1 MAVSHQAGTAR
12 SGDISLHY
20 RRLGRAGGTPL
31 VFVHGLSFF
40 SYDWL
45 EAAQA
50 LAADREAACM
60 DMRGFGDSTRAAGES
75 GRAAGDSGRAADY
88 SVPAMA
94 GDIGAL
100 LDHLGWARAIVI
112 GHSMGGRNSAYF
124 AAKNPQRVAALVL
137 VDYSP
142 ENAPAGSKRV
152 AQNVAGVPD
161 AFATI
166 EEAMAYFKA
175 DPKDAKKRARFE
187 AYLAPVAGGFAIK
200 RDPYFRDQFRKS
212 LATGERP
219 KLGVDMWEAL
229 AELRMPTLVI
239 RGARSDIFAPET
251 AERVKAANPRIRHVE
266 VDAGHNVAG
275 DNLAGFLAA
284 VRPFLASLQEK
295 THEHTRS

>member
-1 MAVSHQAGTAR
+1 MAVSHQTGTAR

-20 RRLGRAGGTPL
+20 RRLGRPGATPL

-40 SYDWL
+40 SWDWL
-45 EAAQA
+45 DAAQA
-50 LAADREAACM
+50 LAGDREAACM
-60 DMRGFGDSTRAAGES
+60 DMRGFGDSA
-75 GRAAGDSGRAADY
+75 RAADY

-100 LDHLGWARAIVI
+100 MDHLGWQRAIVV

-142 ENAPAGSKRV
+142 ENAPAGSRRV

-175 DPKDAKKRARFE
+175 DPKDPKKRARFE

-200 RDPYFRDQFRKS
+200 RDPHFREQFRKT

-219 KLGVDMWEAL
+219 KLGVDMWQAL
-229 AELRMPTLVI
+229 GELRMPTLVI
-239 RGARSDIFAPET
+239 RGARSDMFALET
-251 AERVKAANPRIRHVE
+251 AERVKAANPRIRLVE
-266 VDAGHNVAG
+266 VDGGHNVAG
-275 DNLAGFLAA
+275 DNLSGFIAA
-284 VRPFLASLQEK
+284 VRPFLAQSEEK
-295 THEHTRS
+295 SHEHARS

>member
-1 MAVSHQAGTAR
+1 MAVSHQTGTAR
-12 SGDISLHY
+12 SGDIALYY
-20 RRLGRAGGTPL
+20 RRLGCPGGTPL

-40 SYDWL
+40 SWDWL
-45 EAAQA
+45 EAARA
-50 LAADREAACM
+50 LASDREAACM
-60 DMRGFGDSTRAAGES
+60 DVRGFGDSSRT
-75 GRAAGDSGRAADY
+75 ADY

-100 LDHLGWARAIVI
+100 MDHLGWPRAIVI

-124 AAKNPQRVAALVL
+124 AAKDFQRVAALVL

-142 ENAPAGSKRV
+142 DNAPAGSKRV
-152 AQNVAGVPD
+152 AQSVAGVPD
-161 AFATI
+161 AFAGI

-187 AYLAPVAGGFAIK
+187 AYLAPVPGGFAIK
-200 RDPYFRDQFRKS
+200 RDPHFRDQFRKT

-219 KLGVDMWEAL
+219 KLGVDMWQAL
-229 AELRMPTLVI
+229 AELRSPTLVV

-251 AERVKAANPRIRHVE
+251 VERVKAANPRIRLTE

-275 DNLAGFLAA
+275 DNLAGFVAA
-284 VRPFLASLQEK
+284 VRPFLASLEEK
-295 THEHTRS
+295 SHAHARS

>member
-1 MAVSHQAGTAR
+1 MTVSHQTGVAR
-12 SGDISLHY
+12 SGDLALHY
-20 RRLGRAGGTPL
+20 RRLGHPGGTPL

-40 SYDWL
+40 SWDWL

-50 LAADREAACM
+50 LAPDREAACL
-60 DMRGFGDSTRAAGES
+60 DMRGFGDSSRAS
-75 GRAAGDSGRAADY
+75 DY

-100 LDHLGWARAIVI
+100 MDHLGWPRAIVV

-124 AAKNPQRVAALVL
+124 AAKNPQRVAGLVL

-142 ENAPAGSKRV
+142 DNAPAGSKRV
-152 AQNVAGVPD
+152 AQSVAGVPD

-175 DPKDAKKRARFE
+175 DAKDAKKRARFE
-187 AYLAPVAGGFAIK
+187 AYLAPVPGGFAIK
-200 RDPYFRDQFRKS
+200 RDPHFGDQFRKT

-219 KLGVDMWEAL
+219 KLGVDMWQVL
-229 AELRMPTLVI
+229 AELRSPTLVI

-251 AERVKAANPRIRHVE
+251 VERVKAANPRIRVTE

-284 VRPFLASLQEK
+284 VRPFLASLEEK
-295 THEHTRS
+295 SHEHARS

>member
-1 MAVSHQAGTAR
+1 MVVSHQTGIAR
-12 SGDISLHY
+12 SGDVALHY

-40 SYDWL
+40 SWDWL

-50 LAADREAACM
+50 LASGREAVCM
-60 DMRGFGDSTRAAGES
+60 DMRGF
-75 GRAAGDSGRAADY
+75 GDSGRAADY

-100 LDHLGWARAIVI
+100 MDHLGWPRAIVV

-124 AAKNPQRVAALVL
+124 AAKNRQRVAGLVL

-142 ENAPAGSKRV
+142 DNAPAGSKRV
-152 AQNVAGVPD
+152 AQNVASVPD

-175 DPKDAKKRARFE
+175 DPKDSKKRARFE
-187 AYLAPVAGGFAIK
+187 AYLAPVAGGYAIK
-200 RDPYFRDQFRKS
+200 RDLHFRDQFRKS
-212 LATGERP
+212 LATGERH
-219 KLGVDMWEAL
+219 KLGVDMWQVL
-229 AELRMPTLVI
+229 AELRSPTLVI
-239 RGARSDIFAPET
+239 RGARSDLFAPET
-251 AERVKAANPRIRHVE
+251 AERVKAANPQVQLAE

-284 VRPFLASLQEK
+284 VRPFLASLEEK
-295 THEHTRS
+295 SHEHARS

>member
-1 MAVSHQAGTAR
+1 MAVSHQAGFAR
-12 SGDISLHY
+12 AGDISLHY

-40 SYDWL
+40 SWDWL
-45 EAAQA
+45 EVAQA
-50 LAADREAACM
+50 LAIGREAACL
-60 DMRGFGDSTRAAGES
+60 DMRGFGDSS
-75 GRAAGDSGRAADY
+75 RAADY

-100 LDHLGWARAIVI
+100 MDHLAWPRAIVV

-142 ENAPAGSKRV
+142 DNAPAGSKRV
-152 AQNVAGVPD
+152 AQSVAGVPD
-161 AFATI
+161 AFASI

-175 DPKDAKKRARFE
+175 DPGDAKKRARFE
-187 AYLAPVAGGFAIK
+187 AYLAPVPGGFAIK
-200 RDPYFRDQFRKS
+200 RDPHFRDQFRKT

-219 KLGVDMWEAL
+219 WLGVDMWQAL
-229 AELRMPTLVI
+229 AELRSPTLVI
-239 RGARSDIFAPET
+239 RGARSDMFAPET
-251 AERVKAANPRIRHVE
+251 VERVKAANPRIRLTE

-275 DNLAGFLAA
+275 DSPTGLVVA
-284 VRPFLASLQEK
+284 VRPFLASLEEQS
-295 THEHTRS
+295 HAHARS